1 MTAANSLLPVASN
14 LITFAVILGL
24 GSHVTCQNDEGVRDH
39 TGHQHDPPNIIVFM
53 GDDVGWDDVGFH
65 GSNNVLTPNIDVLAA
80 DGIILNDY
88 YTSPLCTPSR
98 SAFLSGVHPI
108 DSGDQHFVIVNG
120 EPRGFSLEYPLLPQ
134 ILKRSANYTSHLI
147 GKWNLGFYKTI
158 YTPNFRGF
166 DTFYGYYG
174 NKIDYFT
181 HEGESG
187 NKIGLDWR
195 NDLVPERTE
204 GGQYATHL
212 LTQRAMDLINSHDTR
227 NPLYMQISFP
237 NTHVGNSKDPNQ
249 APKDYADKFNI
260 MIPDQKKATY
270 AANLFTM
277 DESVGM
283 IIHSLQAKGLLKNSV
298 IAFLSDNGSGDRGIF
313 PNGGSNFP
321 LRGVKSTLFEG
332 GIRVPAFIWSPLLEQ
347 QSYVFD
353 GLFHVSDWLPTIIS
367 AVSVATHKTFLTDH
381 EIKSIYG
388 ISMWDS
394 LGKRRESP
402 RKHVLHNIDPIDK
415 VSSLRVGK
423 YKLVSGVVNPDL
435 SGWYGDRVDINV
447 STFRTSADSQS
458 FIFTLREESLARR
471 TLAMIG
477 RVPSYGNFET
487 TTITCH
493 KPTGELKRLTP
504 CNPEMEECL
513 FNIEEDP
520 CEINNLARDNSH
532 ALILR
537 EMRRM
542 VKQYEASARKPRTIA
557 VDPAADPALHNG
569 VWVPWKDTSF
579 LRLRSRAASPSP
591 MPLTSALL
599 CLMVL
604 CNIVA
609 R

>member
-1 MTAANSLLPVASN
+1 
-14 LITFAVILGL
+14 
-24 GSHVTCQNDEGVRDH
+24 
-39 TGHQHDPPNIIVFM
+39 M

-80 DGIILNDY
+80 DGIIINDY

-120 EPRGFSLEYPLLPQ
+120 EPRGFSLEFPLLPQ
-134 ILKRSANYTSHLI
+134 ILKRNENYTTHLI

-166 DTFYGYYG
+166 DSFYGYYG

-187 NKIGLDWR
+187 DKIGLDWR

-204 GGQYATHL
+204 GGQYATYL
-212 LTQRAMDLINSHDTR
+212 LTQRAMDLIKGHDSR
-227 NPLYMQISFP
+227 NPLFMQISFP

-249 APKDYADKFNI
+249 APRDHENKFNI
-260 MIPDQKKATY
+260 LIPDKKKATY
-270 AANLFTM
+270 AANLFSM

-283 IIHSLQAKGLLKNSV
+283 IIHSLHIKGLLSNSIV
-298 IAFLSDNGSGDRGIF
+298 VFLSDNGSGDRGIF

-332 GIRVPAFIWSPLLEQ
+332 GIRVPAFIWSPLLKQ
-347 QSYVFD
+347 NSYVFE
-353 GLFHVSDWLPTIIS
+353 GLFHVSDWFPTILS
-367 AVSVATHKTFLTDH
+367 AVSSETHKASLTDH
-381 EIKSIYG
+381 ESKSIYG
-388 ISMWDS
+388 ISMWES
-394 LGKRRESP
+394 LSQRRPSP
-402 RKHVLHNIDPIDK
+402 RQHILHNIDPIER

-423 YKLVSGVVNPDL
+423 YKLVSGVVDSDL

-447 STFRTSADSQS
+447 STFRTSSDSQS
-458 FIFTLREESLARR
+458 FVFTLREESLTRR

-477 RVPSYGNFET
+477 RAPSYNNFDK

-493 KPTGELKRLTP
+493 KPTRELKRLTP

-520 CEINNLARDNSH
+520 CEVNNLARDNAH

-542 VKQYEASARKPRTIA
+542 VKQFESRARKPRTQD
-557 VDPAADPALHNG
+557 VDPASDPRLHNG
-569 VWVPWKDTSF
+569 VWVPWKDVSF
-579 LRLRSRAASPSP
+579 LRLRNQASVISHQWLFSSTILSLSVTFSILF
-591 MPLTSALL
+591 M
-599 CLMVL
+599 
-604 CNIVA
+604 I